1 MERLEIL
8 RARSMSNLTESL
20 TESLKAEESSTDCK
34 KSKLK
39 DRKPAPQPTGSVP
52 DPPTRD
58 LQKVSYLILRGR

>member
-8 RARSMSNLTESL
+8 IARSMENL
-20 TESLKAEESSTDCK
+20 TESLKAEENSTDCK

-39 DRKPAPQPTGSVP
+39 DRRPAPQPTGSVS